1 MTTLAA
7 SMLPFVLW
15 IPRRFNVGM
24 KNAATYFAAVFAI
37 VVWGVTFASTRVLL
51 EDFSSLEIL
60 VLRFGIAW
68 AALWMWE
75 MFSRIGRRPRRDRPS
90 RGRCRDELLFAGM
103 GFTGV
108 AAYQFLENCAIYY
121 TNASNIAILVSFGP
135 AVTAVVAKI
144 FLKDKSLSL
153 RFALGSAIAVCGVAC
168 VSLNGIVV
176 LELRPIGD
184 LMALCAMLSWGVY
197 SLLVDVANRRGV
209 PPALAIRKAFFWSLA
224 MIAPVAAWG
233 ATESG
238 FCAMDGSFSVN
249 FNIEDNIKRFSSVCN
264 WANLAFLGAVASAA
278 GFALWNCACK
288 GLGVVKATVLLY
300 LVPVAGVVFAVG
312 FLGESVAPM
321 GIAGGVLIV
330 AGVAVAGREVK
341 KEVGQ

>member
-1 MTTLAA
+1 MFYLSAA
-7 SMLPFVLW
+7 
-15 IPRRFNVGM
+15 
-24 KNAATYFAAVFAI
+24 FAV

-68 AALWMWE
+68 AVLWIWD
-75 MFSRIGRRPRRDRPS
+75 MFSRIGRLPQSDRPADAGNGAWHNGS
-90 RGRCRDELLFAGM
+90 FGGCYRNELLFAGM

-135 AVTAVVAKI
+135 AVTAVIAKI

-153 RFALGSAIAVCGVAC
+153 RFVLGSAIAVCGVAC
-168 VSLNGIVV
+168 VSLNGIFV
-176 LELRPIGD
+176 LELRPVGD

-197 SLLVDVANRRGV
+197 SLLIDVANRRGV
-209 PPALAIRKAFFWSLA
+209 PPVIAIRKAFFWSLV

-249 FNIEDNIKRFSSVCN
+249 FDIGDNIERFASVWN

-288 GLGVVKATVLLY
+288 GLGIVKATALLY

-321 GIAGGVLIV
+321 GILGGALII
-330 AGVAVAGREVK
+330 AGVAVGERGAK
-341 KEVGQ
+341 KEVGK